1 MFPIVFNINDHK
13 RCIFTIFFSSSE
25 EHMYLLNSSVMK
37 RINSDGPK
45 FHQYQQS
52 EQSSITSNYGTYKK
66 AHSERLGEFRSYIF
80 VAWNRFK
87 EVARLNRFMRSKSPS
102 SYLDLQLQYRHTNI
116 LVK

>member
-25 EHMYLLNSSVMK
+25 EHIYLLNSSVMK

-66 AHSERLGEFRSYIF
+66 
-80 VAWNRFK
+80 
-87 EVARLNRFMRSKSPS
+87 SPQRTTWGIQVLHICS
-102 SYLDLQLQYRHTNI
+102 LEQ
-116 LVK
+116 V